1 MIVKGSVRYQKN
13 WLRNDKRTHEMVP
26 KTHIRNVRTGREG
39 SSVVGTVKAT
49 CVTGEFSSS
58 SCTSLTSDSDFDGM
72 ACDDDDEG
80 ILLTSSSF
88 SSLYTEQKQEHKKKM
103 FQNKNKNI
111 KFCWVL
117 KVEKRER
124 DSLRG
129 ALISSLDSSMA
140 WFFSLVT

>member
-1 MIVKGSVRYQKN
+1 
-13 WLRNDKRTHEMVP
+13 
-26 KTHIRNVRTGREG
+26 
-39 SSVVGTVKAT
+39 
-49 CVTGEFSSS
+49 
-58 SCTSLTSDSDFDGM
+58 M
-72 ACDDDDEG
+72 ACDDDEEEN

-88 SSLYTEQKQEHKKKM
+88 SSLDTAQKQVHKKKM
-103 FQNKNKNI
+103 FQIKNKNI